1 MKKLG
6 LIAAVLLVIGGGLLL
21 MPTKT
26 DEAQAQAQTPQA
38 PSVLTF
44 ANFRDIRD
52 LNPHLYSGELY
63 AQNMLFESLVFID
76 NDGSFQPWL
85 ATSWTISE
93 DGTTY
98 TFTLRDDVSFH
109 DGEKFNAQAAKANFD
124 AILSNLQRH
133 GWLESVRL
141 MDAVNQKGGEAV
153 KVTGEYELTITMT
166 EAYYPFM
173 VELGVIRPFRFI
185 SPKAFINGTTKEGV
199 SALSGTGA
207 YVLKENH
214 KDQYAVFEVNPNYW
228 GDKPSIERIV
238 VKVIPDNQTRI
249 MALERGEI
257 DLIFGTNMIDAQ
269 AYNRFSSMKEFQAL
283 MSEPVSTRMLLI
295 NTDDPITGDLAVR
308 RALQHATDKATISE
322 AIFAGIESP
331 APTLFAPS
339 VPYADIGLEPYA
351 FDYAKAEALL
361 EEAGWVK
368 QGEYRAKEGKELV
381 VNFYYNTNNVVDKT
395 IAEFM
400 QGEMR
405 KIGMRLNIVGEEE
418 QANRDRMKAGR
429 FQIIFNISWGTPYDP
444 HSFLGSMRK
453 AGVYGDYYAQLGIS
467 DKALIDDTILAA
479 LESTDEAKRQEH
491 YRFVLTRLHEEAVYL
506 PLTYERNRA
515 IFSNKVE
522 NVNFNIS
529 KYEVPFSRMS
539 LR

>member
-6 LIAAVLLVIGGGLLL
+6 LIVLVLLAVAAGVFFIL
-21 MPTKT
+21 PKANET
-26 DEAQAQAQTPQA
+26 QAQTPQT
-38 PSVLTF
+38 PSTLTF

-76 NDGSFQPWL
+76 NDGSFKPWL
-85 ATSWTISE
+85 AKSWTISE

-98 TFTLRDDVSFH
+98 TFALRDDVTFH

-124 AILSNLQRH
+124 AILSNVQRH

-141 MDAVNQKGGEAV
+141 MDTVNQKGGEAV

-185 SPKAFINGTTKEGV
+185 SPKAFINGTTKDGV
-199 SALSGTGA
+199 NALSGTGA

-214 KDQYAVFEVNPNYW
+214 KDEYAVFETNPNYW
-228 GDKPSIERIV
+228 GEKPAVERIV
-238 VKVIPDNQTRI
+238 VKVIPDNQTRT
-249 MALERGEI
+249 MALEKGEV

-269 AYNRFSSMKEFQAL
+269 AYNRFSTLEGFKGV
-283 MSEPVSTRMLLI
+283 MSEPLSTRMLLI
-295 NTDDPITGDLAVR
+295 NTDDPITGELAVR

-322 AIFAGIESP
+322 AIFASIESP

-339 VPYADIGLEPYA
+339 VPYADIGLTPYA

-368 QGEYRAKEGKELV
+368 NGEFRAKEGQVLDVK
-381 VNFYYNTNNVVDKT
+381 FYYNSNNVVDKT

-400 QGEMR
+400 QGELR
-405 KIGMRLNIVGEEE
+405 KIGMKLDIIGEEE
-418 QANRDRMKAGR
+418 QANRDRMKAGK

-444 HSFLGSMRK
+444 HSFLGAMRK
-453 AGVYGDYYAQLGIS
+453 AGVYGDYYAQLGIA

-479 LESTDEAKRQEH
+479 LESTDEVKRQEH

-515 IFSNKVE
+515 IFNEKLE
-522 NVNFNIS
+522 NVSFDIS

>member
-1 MKKLG
+1 MLNY
-6 LIAAVLLVIGGGLLL
+6 IAALL
-21 MPTKT
+21 MVAGIGFLFTPTNSHATESK
-26 DEAQAQAQTPQA
+26 AQTNDPK
-38 PSVLTF
+38 SVLTF

-63 AQNMLFESLVFID
+63 AQNMLFESLIYID
-76 NDGSFQPWL
+76 NDGSFKPWL
-85 ATSWTISE
+85 AKSWTISE

-98 TFTLRDDVSFH
+98 TFTLRDDVTFH
-109 DGEKFNAQAAKANFD
+109 DGEKFNAHAAKANFD
-124 AILSNLQRH
+124 AILTNLQRH

-141 MDAVNQKGGEAV
+141 MDAVNKSGGEAV
-153 KVTGEYELTITMT
+153 SATGEYELTIKMA

-199 SALSGTGA
+199 TALSGTGS
-207 YVLKENH
+207 YRLKENH

-228 GDKPSIERIV
+228 GQKPSIQRII

-269 AYNRFSSMKEFQAL
+269 AYNRFLKLKGFKSI
-283 MSEPVSTRMLLI
+283 MSEPLSTRMLLI

-308 RALQHATDKATISE
+308 RALQHATNKTAISQG
-322 AIFAGIESP
+322 IFDGIESP

-339 VPYADIGLEPYA
+339 VPYADIGLKPYD

-361 EEAGWVK
+361 DEAGWIK
-368 QGEYRAKEGKELV
+368 SGEYRTKGNQTLNIK
-381 VNFYYNTNNVVDKT
+381 FYYNSNNVVDKT

-405 KIGMRLNIVGEEE
+405 KIGMKLDIIGEEE
-418 QANRDRMKAGR
+418 QANRDRMKAGK

-444 HSFLGSMRK
+444 HSFLGAMRK
-453 AGVYGDYYAQLGIS
+453 AGVYGDYYAQLGIA

-515 IFSNKVE
+515 IFNEKIE

-529 KYEVPFSRMS
+529 KYEVPFSKMS